1 MTVYSVNSTLILIYF
16 VSVEQW
22 LPLFLDEEITH
33 AMFRVYC
40 FSFTTFLDV
49 EDGHT
54 LHLVVR
60 HPGQSATSG
69 NAATEGL

>member
-1 MTVYSVNSTLILIYF
+1 MTVYSVNSTLNLIYS
-16 VSVEQW
+16 VSLEQGH
-22 LPLFLDEEITH
+22 PLFLDEEITH
-33 AMFRVYC
+33 VIYRIYC
-40 FSFTTFLDV
+40 LSLTTFLDV